1 MSNPHHIWS
10 FSRIGG
16 FNQVRIETGADLVH
30 LNRLDQKLWVA
41 LACPTT
47 GLEFDAKTLSL
58 IDRDQDGRIRAS
70 ELIAAIHWA
79 AGLLKNPDVLMSD
92 RPGLPLN
99 AIDDSA
105 PEGAALLN
113 LAKQILAAL
122 GKPQGTEITLED
134 VSDTARIFEHS
145 RFNGDGILQATAA
158 SDEFTQGV
166 IQSIIEVFGSETDRS
181 GKPGIREEKA
191 GAFFAAVTDYCSWA
205 ARAEVEAGILRNR
218 ENHSAFLAYRAVDSK
233 INDYF
238 GRCRLAA
245 FDPRATPALNRDEKD
260 YTTLST
266 REIKS
271 DAIEYADFPL
281 TQIAPA
287 QPLHLHRGINP
298 AWTKRLAEFNSRVA
312 VPLLGGPE
320 AITEAAWQ
328 QVVDHFT
335 PYAAWLA
342 EKSLTGIESLGL
354 ARLREILTSS
364 AKVQIQELFVM
375 EKAEETVMAGLGA
388 LERLIRYQR
397 DLRRLA
403 GNFVNFEDLYSGKQP
418 AIFQMGTLY
427 LDERSCQLCISV
439 LDPARHASMAPMA
452 GTYLVYCDCTRK
464 VSGEKMQI
472 VAAFTNGDSENI
484 MVGRNG
490 VFYDRKGRDFDATVV
505 KIIDNPIGLRQA
517 FWSPYKKFVRFIEE
531 QVAKRAATAEGSR
544 TEKLSKAAEITAHL
558 DDSKTSPPKKMDVGT
573 VAALGVAF
581 GAIGGFLTGIISMGG
596 QIVQQGPLAIVG
608 AIAGIILV
616 ISSPSLVLAYIK
628 LRKRNLGPIL
638 DANGWAI
645 NTRARINIPFGTSLT
660 QVPSLPTGSRI
671 NLNDPFAEKVNPWPK
686 RLLLFLILYLT
697 YVILNHMGYISEWTN
712 GRIGTPNPNVESAHA
727 PGGIKTISTPI

>member
-1 MSNPHHIWS
+1 
-10 FSRIGG
+10 
-16 FNQVRIETGADLVH
+16 
-30 LNRLDQKLWVA
+30 
-41 LACPTT
+41 
-47 GLEFDAKTLSL
+47 
-58 IDRDQDGRIRAS
+58 
-70 ELIAAIHWA
+70 
-79 AGLLKNPDVLMSD
+79 
-92 RPGLPLN
+92 
-99 AIDDSA
+99 
-105 PEGAALLN
+105 
-113 LAKQILAAL
+113 
-122 GKPQGTEITLED
+122 
-134 VSDTARIFEHS
+134 
-145 RFNGDGILQATAA
+145 
-158 SDEFTQGV
+158 
-166 IQSIIEVFGSETDRS
+166 
-181 GKPGIREEKA
+181 
-191 GAFFAAVTDYCSWA
+191 
-205 ARAEVEAGILRNR
+205 
-218 ENHSAFLAYRAVDSK
+218 
-233 INDYF
+233 
-238 GRCRLAA
+238 
-245 FDPRATPALNRDEKD
+245 
-260 YTTLST
+260 
-266 REIKS
+266 
-271 DAIEYADFPL
+271 
-281 TQIAPA
+281 
-287 QPLHLHRGINP
+287 
-298 AWTKRLAEFNSRVA
+298 
-312 VPLLGGPE
+312 
-320 AITEAAWQ
+320 
-328 QVVDHFT
+328 
-335 PYAAWLA
+335 
-342 EKSLTGIESLGL
+342 
-354 ARLREILTSS
+354 
-364 AKVQIQELFVM
+364 
-375 EKAEETVMAGLGA
+375 
-388 LERLIRYQR
+388 
-397 DLRRLA
+397 
-403 GNFVNFEDLYSGKQP
+403 
-418 AIFQMGTLY
+418 
-427 LDERSCQLCISV
+427 
-439 LDPARHASMAPMA
+439 MAPMA

-727 PGGIKTISTPI
+727 PGGIKTISTPIEKEGTSPAPK